1 MRVLLTR
8 PKEDARIVAEQL
20 REAGHEILSAPL
32 LSVRFH
38 DGPPLDLD
46 GVQGVLATSAN
57 GVRALAR
64 RSERRDL
71 PLFAVG
77 PQTAKA
83 ARLAKFEHVKSA
95 DGDAAALAETVPRW
109 ARAENGVML
118 HAAGAQG
125 EGRLAALLGAKG
137 FTIRTEFL
145 YDVVAADSLPAAV
158 VEALSAGTLDAAL
171 FFSPRSARVF
181 KDCIVRASLAQTC
194 PCVIAVCISNAAADA
209 LSPLVFAQCLIATK
223 PNQDALLECLA

>member
-64 RSERRDL
+64 RTVRRDL
-71 PLFAVG
+71 PVFAVG

-83 ARLAKFEHVKSA
+83 ARTAKFERVESA
-95 DGDAAALAETVPRW
+95 DGDAAALSEAVPDW
-109 ARAENGVML
+109 AQADNGVLL
-118 HAAGAQG
+118 HVAGAHS
-125 EGRLAALLGAKG
+125 EGRLASLLGAKY
-137 FTIRTEFL
+137 FEVRTELL
-145 YDVVAADSLPAAV
+145 YDVIAADSLPAAV
-158 VEALSAGTLDAAL
+158 VKALLEGTLDAAL

-181 KDCIVRASLAQTC
+181 KDCIVRARLAQTC
-194 PCVIAVCISNAAADA
+194 PGVIAICISKAAAQA
-209 LSPLVFAQCLIATK
+209 LLPLVFAECRIAAK
-223 PNQDALLECLA
+223 PNQDALLACLM